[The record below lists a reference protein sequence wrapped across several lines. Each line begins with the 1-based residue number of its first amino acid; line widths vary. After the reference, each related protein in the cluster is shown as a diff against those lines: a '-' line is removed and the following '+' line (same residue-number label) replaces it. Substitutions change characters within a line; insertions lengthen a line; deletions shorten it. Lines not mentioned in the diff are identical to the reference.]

1 MNKDDRGV
9 LLLWVAVLLL
19 FGGAIVY
26 GVVLATAVA
35 LKIAAAVISAAAL
48 LMGAI
53 VNHSLAML
61 KEQELERQR
70 QMQQN
75 YVALVGKIG
84 IYLRETKATADELD
98 SIHLLSWI
106 YGTPQVIMATQ
117 EFMASRTST
126 LLRKLLV
133 AMRKDVGLP
142 EPPPEIT
149 VENVF
154 GAVEPR
160 GALNK
165 D

>member
-84 IYLRETKATADELD
+84 IYLRETKATADELH
-98 SIHLLSWI
+98 SIHLLSWL
-106 YGTPQVIMATQ
+106 YGTRQVIMGQ
-117 EFMASRTST
+117 QQFIGSR
-126 LLRKLLV
+126 
-133 AMRKDVGLP
+133 
-142 EPPPEIT
+142 
-149 VENVF
+149 
-154 GAVEPR
+154 
-160 GALNK
+160 
-165 D
+165 